1 MKNQWKK
8 ILSFTF
14 ALAVTAAVA
23 IRNTDGTVSV
33 YMLDDYGDIVDNYT
47 LDAKTGAGTDLQGRE
62 VDLPQTGM
70 SGVNKTITGIASLML
85 LAGAVL
91 VKKSRKEDE
100 E

>member
-1 MKNQWKK
+1 ME
-8 ILSFTF
+8 
-14 ALAVTAAVA
+14 VTPES

-33 YMLDDYGDIVDNYT
+33 YMLEAEENVVDNYT
-47 LDAKTGAGTDLQGRE
+47 LDVKTGVGTDSQGNE

-70 SGVNKTITGIASLML
+70 SGLHKAVTGVAAIML
-85 LAGAVL
+85 LAGSVL